1 MRLSLKT
8 RLTLGTSLLVF
19 AVVTVVSSLYIARL
33 TRQTLRQAAGSAAF
47 VAHQIVIACNDAKNE
62 AYERGQLPPK
72 EAGEL
77 RRYLQA
83 AFDNS
88 TTLNSLIES
97 DVGYD
102 PSILEIT
109 IVDDNGIVLTS
120 SDSSLRGQKEP
131 RRPSINSL
139 ASSGFSKQLQ
149 QLLGPP
155 QDYEYS
161 LPFVLTSD
169 TTGAAS
175 SPLGEVRVGLSSAFL
190 RNAIQPGLISAAYW
204 AAGAVLLSTLLALI
218 ASNFYLAP
226 LERISRQLDRI
237 SAGQFDLEPAV
248 ERGDELG
255 AVSTKIVGIG
265 KQLRD
270 VQEIFSTLRENVDQ
284 VMGGLEDGLLLFNI
298 DGRAVLV
305 SPSVANFLGEPATE
319 LRGKAVSQIFP
330 PGHPV
335 SEALHVSGDQIE
347 PVDGRETVLEG
358 RSGPQRIGISAQAIR
373 EHGTRMGTLVT
384 LRDLESLERIGSQL
398 QVSERLAALG
408 RVTAGVAHEVKNPLN
423 SMRLWLEVLK
433 GNMPVDPEPQQAVK
447 MLDTEID
454 RLDRA
459 VKTFLNFTRPVELKL
474 EETDLRTLLEEVL
487 DAARPSITK
496 AGLELIFDYPPEFP
510 PVLIDRQLIHQAVL
524 NLVLNACDFTP
535 PGGHI
540 AVDLRRSGEFAVISV
555 ADSGKGISA
564 QDRQKIFQLFFT
576 TRPGGTGIGLA
587 NTFRFVQLHNGRI
600 EFDSEVGRGTT
611 FRVELP
617 LARAVEAPAEKVRD
631 LTQTFAQEK
640 R

>member
-8 RLTLGTSLLVF
+8 RFTLATSLLVF

-33 TRQTLRQAAGSAAF
+33 TRQILRQAAGSAAF
-47 VAHQIVIACNDAKNE
+47 IAHQIVIACNDAKNE
-62 AYERGQLPPK
+62 AYERGQLPPNQPD
-72 EAGEL
+72 EL
-77 RRYLQA
+77 RAYLQS

-88 TTLNSLIES
+88 SHLNSLIES

-109 IVDDNGIVLTS
+109 IVDDNSVVLTS
-120 SDSSLRGQKEP
+120 SDASLRGQKVP
-131 RRPSINSL
+131 PRPSINSL
-139 ASSGFSKQLQ
+139 ASSGFFKQLQ
-149 QLLGPP
+149 QLLGPA

-161 LPFVLTSD
+161 LPFVLTSN
-169 TTGAAS
+169 TVGAPLN
-175 SPLGEVRVGLSSAFL
+175 PLGEVRVGLSSTFL

-204 AAGAVLLSTLLALI
+204 ALGAVLLSTFLALI
-218 ASNFYLAP
+218 ASNFSLAP

-255 AVSTKIVGIG
+255 VVSNKIVGIG

-270 VQEIFSTLRENVDQ
+270 VQEIFSTLRENLDQ
-284 VMGGLEDGLLLFNI
+284 VMSGLEDGLLLFNV

-305 SPSVANFLGEPATE
+305 SPSVENFLGEPAVG
-319 LRGKAVSQIFP
+319 LRGKTVSEIFP
-330 PGHPV
+330 PSHPIH
-335 SEALHVSGDQIE
+335 EALHISGDEIE
-347 PVDGRETVLEG
+347 PVDGKEAILEIRG
-358 RSGPQRIGISAQAIR
+358 GPQRIGISAQPIR

-384 LRDLESLERIGSQL
+384 LRDLESLARIGSQL

-433 GNMPVDPEPQQAVK
+433 GNMPVDPEHQQAVK
-447 MLDTEID
+447 MLDNEID

-459 VKTFLNFTRPVELKL
+459 VKTFLSFTRPVELKL
-474 EETDLRTLLEEVL
+474 EETDLRMLLEEVL
-487 DAARPSITK
+487 DAARPSIAK
-496 AGLELIFDYPPEFP
+496 AGLELTFDYPPEFP
-510 PVLIDRQLIHQAVL
+510 PVLVDRQLIHQAVL
-524 NLVLNACDFTP
+524 NLILNACDFTLR
-535 PGGHI
+535 GGHI
-540 AVDLRRSGEFAVISV
+540 GIDLRRSGEFAVISV
-555 ADSGKGISA
+555 VDSGKGISL
-564 QDRQKIFQLFFT
+564 QDQQKIFQLFFT

-600 EFDSEVGRGTT
+600 EFESELGRGTT

-617 LARAVEAPAEKVRD
+617 LARVVDVPAEKVRD